1 MGNALR
7 FLYRNCCKPTTADDD
22 SFPPH
27 GVSAGGLSAL
37 ASDLFHF
44 DITSQVPEGL
54 SKQVHSSKNAQ
65 AKWYRRLL
73 EAWREAKPPPKT
85 AKEAALL
92 IIKTLNKVQKSD
104 IEGLLRF
111 YGLSIPDDTV
121 VEFSAEL
128 PTTLPE
134 GVQFA
139 MQTLPVDPRAVQDGD
154 SVTVYV
160 STEDPRES
168 VSIPPQVNL
177 FAGKRLKARSRN
189 DNGKAKE
196 LHDKIINSGYR
207 VLKIDDKEI
216 LARKYR
222 IRLRGIDAPEHKMP
236 YGDEA
241 KDELTKLVQGKCLS
255 IFVYEEDQY
264 GRTVGDIY
272 CNGIFVQEV
281 MLKKGWAWHY
291 VTYDKRPQL
300 ARWEKEARAKKVG
313 LWASPNP
320 EKPWIWRRNNP
331 RTDV

>member
-1 MGNALR
+1 MMEVITPSRPMVFGQPPTASPPLPVIYSTLILPLR
-7 FLYRNCCKPTTADDD
+7 SIFLYNM
-22 SFPPH
+22 
-27 GVSAGGLSAL
+27 
-37 ASDLFHF
+37 
-44 DITSQVPEGL
+44 VPEGL
-54 SKQVHSSKNAQ
+54 SKHVHSSKTAQ

-73 EAWREAKPPPKT
+73 EAWRGAKPPPKT

-104 IEGLLRF
+104 IVGLLRF

-134 GVQFA
+134 DVQFT

-168 VSIPPQVNL
+168 VSIPPQVNF
-177 FAGKRLKARSRN
+177 FAGKRLKARINR

-255 IFVYEEDQY
+255 ILVYEEDQY

-281 MLKKGWAWHY
+281 MLKKGCAWHY

-313 LWASPNP
+313 L
-320 EKPWIWRRNNP
+320 
-331 RTDV
+331 